1 MDVKLTPD
9 IYLKDFK
16 ILRLQLE
23 VDAEIDADL
32 YIKCYVLMSSLNRLK
47 RKLQNE
53 IMLISYE
60 LF

>member
-1 MDVKLTPD
+1 LDVKLTPD